1 MAVMFGNN
9 GHRVNANLG
18 GGVTVSFDGTHVGVG
33 VNDLRDGVPAFIRLT
48 LDEAAE
54 VHGAIEHFLL
64 TAAPA
69 SASASA
75 PTVPKP
81 VNAPKAVVKA
91 PKAVAEPVNAPK
103 AVAEPKAVA
112 DPKATLER
120 LIKA

>member
-1 MAVMFGNN
+1 MAVMFGNS

-75 PTVPKP
+75 PTSTSTKP
-81 VNAPKAVVKA
+81 VNAPKAVVNAPKA
-91 PKAVAEPVNAPK
+91 VAPPKAVAEPV
-103 AVAEPKAVA
+103 
-112 DPKATLER
+112 KATLER

>member
-1 MAVMFGNN
+1 MAVMFGNS

-33 VNDLRDGVPAFIRLT
+33 VNDLRDGVPAFTRLT

-69 SASASA
+69 SASA
-75 PTVPKP
+75 PTP
-81 VNAPKAVVKA
+81 VKA
-91 PKAVAEPVNAPK
+91 PKAVAEPV
-103 AVAEPKAVA
+103 
-112 DPKATLER
+112 KATLER

>member
-1 MAVMFGNN
+1 MAVMFGNS

-69 SASASA
+69 SASA
-75 PTVPKP
+75 PTSTSTKP
-81 VNAPKAVVKA
+81 VNAPKAVVNAPKA
-91 PKAVAEPVNAPK
+91 VAPPKAVAEPV
-103 AVAEPKAVA
+103 
-112 DPKATLER
+112 KATLER